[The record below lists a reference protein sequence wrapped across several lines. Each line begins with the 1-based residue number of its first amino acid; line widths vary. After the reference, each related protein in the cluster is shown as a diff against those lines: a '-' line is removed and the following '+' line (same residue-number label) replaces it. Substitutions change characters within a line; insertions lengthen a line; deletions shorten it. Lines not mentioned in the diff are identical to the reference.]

1 MKAVKSNFNVKNNA
15 SAMEWLLVAGCW
27 LLVAVAIIV
36 ISVGA
41 LGQFKSET
49 RSFSS
54 HFAGTIS
61 N

>member
-1 MKAVKSNFNVKNNA
+1 MKSVKSNFNVKSNA
-15 SAMEWLLVAGCW
+15 SAMEWLLVAE
-27 LLVAVAIIV
+27 ATIV

-54 HFAGTIS
+54 QVAGKIS
-61 N
+61 D

>member
-1 MKAVKSNFNVKNNA
+1 MKAVKSNFNVKKNA
-15 SAMEWLLVAGCW
+15 SAMEW

-54 HFAGTIS
+54 QFAGTIS
-61 N
+61 D

>member
-1 MKAVKSNFNVKNNA
+1 MKAVKSYFNVKNNA
-15 SAMEWLLVAGCW
+15 SAMEW

-49 RSFSS
+49 RSLSS
-54 HFAGTIS
+54 HCAGTIS
-61 N
+61 D